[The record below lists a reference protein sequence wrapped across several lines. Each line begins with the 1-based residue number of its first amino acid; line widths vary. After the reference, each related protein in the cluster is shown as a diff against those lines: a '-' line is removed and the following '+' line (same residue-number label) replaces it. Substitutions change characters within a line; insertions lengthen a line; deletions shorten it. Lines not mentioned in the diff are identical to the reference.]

1 MYNLNTVVFPISAFS
16 ENNPAYYATC
26 NMNAQE
32 TSVSMQT
39 IE

>member
-1 MYNLNTVVFPISAFS
+1 MNVES
-16 ENNPAYYATC
+16 EYHCLSDFGIQRKQASTC
-26 NMNAQE
+26 NMNAKE